1 MPEATSTVGAA
12 EPDDETL
19 VGLARSGDRPARDEL
34 FLRHRGIAYRVAYRL
49 LGNPHDAEDA
59 VQDGL
64 IKAFAGLEHFDGRS
78 GFRTWLVR
86 IVSNTAIDLGR
97 KRRRRNV
104 FAMGARSNGQ
114 GPARGRPAAG
124 GTFEQ
129 GRPEPV
135 TTSDPAHRLHREDL
149 RHTLDLALA
158 RLSPKLRITFV
169 LFAEAGLSYKEIAES
184 QDVPIGTVMSRLHD
198 ARQKLQSCPEI
209 QALEEDE
216 AG

>member
-104 FAMGARSNGQ
+104 FAMGARS
-114 GPARGRPAAG
+114 
-124 GTFEQ
+124 
-129 GRPEPV
+129 
-135 TTSDPAHRLHREDL
+135 LHREDL

>member
-1 MPEATSTVGAA
+1 
-12 EPDDETL
+12 
-19 VGLARSGDRPARDEL
+19 
-34 FLRHRGIAYRVAYRL
+34 
-49 LGNPHDAEDA
+49 
-59 VQDGL
+59 
-64 IKAFAGLEHFDGRS
+64 
-78 GFRTWLVR
+78 
-86 IVSNTAIDLGR
+86 
-97 KRRRRNV
+97 V